1 MAEPQNSGPGARKRR
16 EKRKEKQPVTV
27 QPGPSGPLSDN
38 ENAAGGAAKIGSHQ
52 ETLTRWTIVLSVCTL
67 VLSVATITAAYWL
80 FATNES
86 IKKQVG
92 LSSTQL
98 RAYVGTQQI
107 IYAPRLTA
115 AQPGQP
121 EIFQGAAIGVLW
133 RNYGAT
139 PARDLEYWISAKWY
153 PAGSE
158 PDFSKPS
165 EKIPEHTFMTLG
177 PGSENPSPP
186 LFVTAADVER
196 AMAGNG
202 RVFFWGEAS
211 YRDVL
216 PDTPQRHF
224 HFCLVVTKM
233 PKAGNEPAAVNV
245 YKPACNFSD

>member
-1 MAEPQNSGPGARKRR
+1 MAEPQDSGPGSRKRR
-16 EKRKEKQPVTV
+16 EKRKERQPATA
-27 QPGPSGPLSDN
+27 QSGHSGPPSDN
-38 ENAAGGAAKIGSHQ
+38 ENAAGGAAKTRSQQ
-52 ETLTRWTIVLSVCTL
+52 ETLTSWTIVLSVCTL
-67 VLSVATITAAYWL
+67 VLSVATIVAAFWL
-80 FATNES
+80 FATNET

-92 LSSTQL
+92 VSSAQL

-107 IYAPRLTA
+107 IYAPRMTA
-115 AQPGQP
+115 EPGQP
-121 EIFQGAAIGVLW
+121 AIFQGAAIGVVW

-153 PAGSE
+153 PAESE

-177 PGSENPSPP
+177 PGAENPSPA
-186 LFVTAADVER
+186 LFVPAADVER

>member
-1 MAEPQNSGPGARKRR
+1 MAEPQDIGAGSRKRR
-16 EKRKEKQPVTV
+16 DKRKETQPATA
-27 QPGPSGPLSDN
+27 QSGRSGPQSDK
-38 ENAAGGAAKIGSHQ
+38 ENAGNGAAKIKIAQ
-52 ETLTRWTIVLSVCTL
+52 ETLTRWTIILSICTL
-67 VLSVATITAAYWL
+67 ALSIATIVAAFWL
-80 FATNES
+80 YATNES

-92 LSSTQL
+92 VSSAQL

-115 AQPGQP
+115 ESGQP
-121 EIFQGAAIGVLW
+121 EIFQGSAIGVVW

-139 PARDLEYWISAKWY
+139 PAKDLEYWISAKWY
-153 PAGSE
+153 PAGLE

-177 PGSENPSPP
+177 PGAENPSPA
-186 LFVTAADVER
+186 LFVPAADVER

-202 RVFFWGEAS
+202 RVFFWGEAI

-245 YKPACNFSD
+245 YKPECNFSD